1 MQYTININ
9 QKYIIDSN
17 LDVDFSDSAIL
28 YVCIL
33 YAPFCNKIEYE
44 GKTFYWFDHNKIL
57 EEIPLL
63 RLKKDSV
70 YRRMKKLCDLGLI
83 SQHPNNEKMG
93 KSFYA
98 INEEALGFISDS
110 SSRKNTLG
118 FSSKVSDSNPT
129 TLGFSSIKNE
139 TPSEKEPTNHITSII
154 NHNTNN
160 QKAELEKFCNDVIE
174 NFISVTGKKIKLND
188 HRKKLILARKKEG
201 YGLEDFKEVIRKKN
215 KEWKGNSQMD
225 KHLTPDTLFSPSKF
239 TKYVEQD
246 EPKEGSNNNTS
257 SKAGPTAI
265 IPKGKRFGY

>member
-1 MQYTININ
+1 MDKPIKAY
-9 QKYIIDSN
+9 YAIIPAN
-17 LDVDFSDSAIL
+17 VRYDVDLKPNAKLLYGEITALCNERGYCWASNAYFAELYNSAPETISRWISAL
-28 YVCIL
+28 QEKNYIQIVVDQQ
-33 YAPFCNKIEYE
+33 AGNKR
-44 GKTFYWFDHNKIL
+44 KIYMTGVL
-57 EEIPLL
+57 PLL
-63 RLKKDSV
+63 TEKSIPTDKKDNTPIDEIINTPIDEKVKHNNTDINTTSINN
-70 YRRMKKLCDLGLI
+70 K
-83 SQHPNNEKMG
+83 NNE
-93 KSFYA
+93 
-98 INEEALGFISDS
+98 
-110 SSRKNTLG
+110 
-118 FSSKVSDSNPT
+118 
-129 TLGFSSIKNE
+129 
-139 TPSEKEPTNHITSII
+139 
-154 NHNTNN
+154 
-160 QKAELEKFCNDVIE
+160 KAELEKFCNDVIE